1 MPALDPQTALLATIG
16 LPVNPQTIAPIALA
30 AAAVWLLFGDKIRSV
45 GSNWGRIGSGNA
57 TGGDLQSL
65 VAAADLLIRH
75 FDKNGDDEG
84 SQAARTA
91 AGRLFAA
98 RPEAKS

>member
-1 MPALDPQTALLATIG
+1 MPALDPQTALLAAVG
-16 LPVNPQTIAPIALA
+16 LPIDPQQIAPIALA
-30 AAAVWLLFGDKIRSV
+30 AAAAWLLFGDRIRSLV
-45 GSNWGRIGSGNA
+45 GNNWGRIGSGNA
-57 TGGDLQSL
+57 SGGDLQSL

-75 FDKNGDDEG
+75 FDEAGDSEG

-98 RPEAKS
+98 REPKP

>member
-16 LPVNPQTIAPIALA
+16 FPVDPQTIAPIALA

-84 SQAARTA
+84 SQAARIA

-98 RPEAKS
+98 REAKP

>member
-1 MPALDPQTALLATIG
+1 MPALDPQ
-16 LPVNPQTIAPIALA
+16 QIAPIALA
-30 AAAVWLLFGDKIRSV
+30 AAAVWLLFGDRIRSLV
-45 GSNWGRIGSGNA
+45 GNNWGRIGGGNT

-75 FDKNGDDEG
+75 FDLVGDSEG
-84 SQAARTA
+84 SQAARIA

-98 RPEAKS
+98 RSEPKP

>member
-1 MPALDPQTALLATIG
+1 MPALD
-16 LPVNPQTIAPIALA
+16 PQTIAPIALA
-30 AAAVWLLFGDKIRSV
+30 AAAVWLLFGDRIRSAW
-45 GSNWGRIGSGNA
+45 GNWGKIGGGNT

-65 VAAADLLIRH
+65 VAAADLLIKH
-75 FDKNGDDEG
+75 FDAVGDSEG

-98 RPEAKS
+98 REAKP

>member
-1 MPALDPQTALLATIG
+1 MPDLGPED
-16 LPVNPQTIAPIALA
+16 IAPIALA
-30 AAAVWLLFGDKIRSV
+30 AAAVWLLFGDRIRSI

-65 VAAADLLIRH
+65 VAAADLLIKH
-75 FDKNGDDEG
+75 FDSVNDSEG

-91 AGRLFAA
+91 AGRLFAQ
-98 RPEAKS
+98 REAKP

>member
-1 MPALDPQTALLATIG
+1 MPALD
-16 LPVNPQTIAPIALA
+16 PQTIAPIALA
-30 AAAVWLLFGDKIRSV
+30 AAAVWLLFGDRIRSV
-45 GSNWGRIGSGNA
+45 GSNWGDRSGGKA
-57 TGGDLQSL
+57 GGDLIRL
-65 VAAADLLIRH
+65 VSAADLLVRH
-75 FDKNGDDEG
+75 FDSVGDSEG